1 MNDVQESPVNM
12 EFENLTRDAKIPVLG
27 LGTWNIGGGAI
38 RDTSRDREH
47 IQFLRTAIEL
57 GVTHFDTAEMYGRGH
72 SEEIVGE
79 AIKSFPREKLFI
91 TTKVSPEHL
100 HYAEVLAAARRSL
113 QRLDTQYIDLYLVHV
128 PNLQIPIQETMKAF
142 DFLHRDGLIKFVG
155 VSNFTV
161 EQLQEAQE
169 YTRNRIVTNQIE
181 YSLLTRNRG
190 NEYMTDVESSMMPY
204 CQENDIVVTAYR
216 PLARGRL
223 TRPGFRIL
231 DYLAK
236 KYNKTRAQT
245 AINWLI
251 SKKKVITIPKTSTIE
266 HLKENLGALGWRL
279 ERQDISRLDSQFPV
293 Q

>member
-1 MNDVQESPVNM
+1 MSDVQQSPINM
-12 EFENLTRDAKIPVLG
+12 EFENVTPDTKIPVLG

-38 RDTSRDREH
+38 RDTSCDREH
-47 IQFLRTAIEL
+47 TQFARTAIEM
-57 GVTHFDTAEMYGRGH
+57 GVTHFDTAEMYGKGH

-79 AIKSFPREKLFI
+79 VIKDFPREKLFI

-100 HYAEVLAAARRSL
+100 RYDEVIAAARRSL
-113 QRLDTQYIDLYLVHV
+113 QRLNTQYIDLYLVHI
-128 PNLQIPIQETMKAF
+128 PNPRIPIQETMKAF

-161 EQLQEAQE
+161 EQLQDAQE
-169 YTRNRIVTNQIE
+169 YTGNRIVTNQIE
-181 YSLLTRNRG
+181 YSLLTRNQG
-190 NEYMTDVESSMMPY
+190 NEYITDMESSVIPY

-216 PLARGRL
+216 PLALGRL

-231 DYLAK
+231 DDLAK
-236 KYNKTRAQT
+236 KYDKTRAQI

-251 SKKKVITIPKTSTIE
+251 SKKKVITIPMTSTIE

-279 ERQDISRLDSQFPV
+279 ERQDISRLDNQFPV

>member
-169 YTRNRIVTNQIE
+169 YTQNRIVTNQIE
-181 YSLLTRNRG
+181 YSLLIRNRG

-223 TRPGFRIL
+223 TKPGFRIL
-231 DYLAK
+231 DYLARN
-236 KYNKTRAQT
+236 YNTTRAQT

-279 ERQDISRLDSQFPV
+279 KRQDISRLDSQFPV

>member
-1 MNDVQESPVNM
+1 MNDVQQSPVNM
-12 EFENLTRDAKIPVLG
+12 EFENLTGDAKIPVLG
-27 LGTWNIGGGAI
+27 LGTWNIGGGAM

-47 IQFLRTAIEL
+47 IQLLRTAIEL

-79 AIKSFPREKLFI
+79 AIKNVPREKLFI

-100 HYAEVLAAARRSL
+100 RYAEVLAAARRSL
-113 QRLDTQYIDLYLVHV
+113 QRLGTQYIDLYLVHL